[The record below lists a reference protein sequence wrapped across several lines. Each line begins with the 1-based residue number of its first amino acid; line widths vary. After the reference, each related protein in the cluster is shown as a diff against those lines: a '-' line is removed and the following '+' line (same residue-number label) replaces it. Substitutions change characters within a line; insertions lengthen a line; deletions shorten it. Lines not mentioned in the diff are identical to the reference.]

1 MAARLKS
8 CPDGEQAGLLFKPE
22 VGRQQDDVD
31 RGGAGEYILAQR
43 PLHRRVRAEAVMRL
57 LNFTKAFLRGIKN
70 VYEKV
75 AAQGKSRLA
84 HRSKPTDMPSVFDSG
99 MSVVGDWILDLS
111 VLALI
116 ALVLG
121 NVMKWAYVAIFHR

>member
-1 MAARLKS
+1 
-8 CPDGEQAGLLFKPE
+8 
-22 VGRQQDDVD
+22 
-31 RGGAGEYILAQR
+31 
-43 PLHRRVRAEAVMRL
+43 MRL

-75 AAQGKSRLA
+75 GKSRLA

-99 MSVVGDWILDLS
+99 MSVIGDWILDLS

>member
-1 MAARLKS
+1 
-8 CPDGEQAGLLFKPE
+8 
-22 VGRQQDDVD
+22 
-31 RGGAGEYILAQR
+31 
-43 PLHRRVRAEAVMRL
+43 MRL

-99 MSVVGDWILDLS
+99 MSVIGDWILDLS

>member
-1 MAARLKS
+1 
-8 CPDGEQAGLLFKPE
+8 
-22 VGRQQDDVD
+22 
-31 RGGAGEYILAQR
+31 
-43 PLHRRVRAEAVMRL
+43 MRL
-57 LNFTKAFLRGIKN
+57 LNFTKSFLRGIKN

-75 AAQGKSRLA
+75 AGQGSRLA
-84 HRSKPTDMPSVFDSG
+84 HRSKQSDMPSVFDSG

>member
-1 MAARLKS
+1 
-8 CPDGEQAGLLFKPE
+8 
-22 VGRQQDDVD
+22 
-31 RGGAGEYILAQR
+31 
-43 PLHRRVRAEAVMRL
+43 MRL
-57 LNFTKAFLRGIKN
+57 LNFTKSFFRGIKN

-75 AAQGKSRLA
+75 ATQGKSRLA
-84 HRSKPTDMPSVFDSG
+84 HRSKQTDVPSVFDSG